1 MPCIKTLATALTA
14 TILGTAAF
22 AEVDKIAKV
31 DVTTDLTAI
40 KDEQAVAYWGNL
52 EKDLEAAIGAR
63 VGDLMV
69 EEGGEGAEI
78 LVDIREVEL
87 ANAFERELNLGDAV
101 LVGQV
106 NINDQTD
113 NSNYDAYELSVSL
126 ENAHVVLAEGEVLR
140 LSTSDTDETYRK
152 LVDTFAEGV
161 VSRLK

>member
-1 MPCIKTLATALTA
+1 MPCIKTLAAALTA
-14 TILGTAAF
+14 TALGTAAF

-63 VGDLMV
+63 VGDLMAD
-69 EEGGEGAEI
+69 EGAEI
-78 LVDIREVEL
+78 LVDIREIEL

>member
-1 MPCIKTLATALTA
+1 MPCIKTLAAALTA

-63 VGDLMV
+63 VGDLMA
-69 EEGGEGAEI
+69 EEGREGAEI

-126 ENAHVVLAEGEVLR
+126 ENAHIVLAEGEVLR

>member
-1 MPCIKTLATALTA
+1 MPCIKTLAAALTA
-14 TILGTAAF
+14 TALGTMAF
-22 AEVDKIAKV
+22 AEVDKISKV
-31 DVTTDLTAI
+31 DVSADLTAI
-40 KDEQAVAYWGNL
+40 QDEKAVAYWGNL

-63 VGDLMV
+63 VGDLMA
-69 EEGGEGAEI
+69 EDGAEI

-126 ENAHVVLAEGEVLR
+126 ENAHVILAEGEVLR

>member
-1 MPCIKTLATALTA
+1 MITRKVIAATLLATLM
-14 TILGTAAF
+14 GGAAY
-22 AEVDKIAKV
+22 AKVDQIAKV
-31 DVTTDLTAI
+31 DVTVDLTAI
-40 KDEQAVAYWGNL
+40 QNEKAVAYWGNI

-63 VGDLMV
+63 VGDLMA
-69 EEGGEGAEI
+69 EEGADV

-126 ENAHVVLAEGEVLR
+126 ENAAVILPEGTTTLM
-140 LSTSDTDETYRK
+140 LSTTDTDESYRK
-152 LVDTFAEGV
+152 LIDAFAEGV

>member
-1 MPCIKTLATALTA
+1 MPCIKTLAAALTA
-14 TILGTAAF
+14 TALGTMAF
-22 AEVDKIAKV
+22 AEVDKISKV
-31 DVTTDLTAI
+31 DVSADLTAI
-40 KDEQAVAYWGNL
+40 QDEKAVAYWGNL

-63 VGDLMV
+63 VGDLMA
-69 EEGGEGAEI
+69 EDGAEI

-106 NINDQTD
+106 NVNDQTD

-126 ENAHVVLAEGEVLR
+126 ENAHVILAEGEVLR
-140 LSTSDTDETYRK
+140 LSTTDTDETYRK

>member
-1 MPCIKTLATALTA
+1 MPCIKTLAAALTA
-14 TILGTAAF
+14 AALGTTAF
-22 AEVDKIAKV
+22 AAVDKISKV
-31 DVTTDLTAI
+31 DVTNDLTAI
-40 KDEQAVAYWGNL
+40 KDEKAVAYWGNL

-63 VGDLMV
+63 VGDLMAD
-69 EEGGEGAEI
+69 EGAEI

-106 NINDQTD
+106 NVNDQTD

-126 ENAHVVLAEGEVLR
+126 ENAHIVLAEGEVLR

>member
-1 MPCIKTLATALTA
+1 MPCIKTLAAALSATAL
-14 TILGTAAF
+14 GTMAF
-22 AEVDKIAKV
+22 AEVDKISKV
-31 DVTTDLTAI
+31 DVSADLTAI
-40 KDEQAVAYWGNL
+40 KDEKAVAYWGNL

-63 VGDLMV
+63 VGDLMA
-69 EEGGEGAEI
+69 EDGAEI

-126 ENAHVVLAEGEVLR
+126 ENAHVILAEGEVLR
-140 LSTSDTDETYRK
+140 LSTTDTDETYRK

>member
-1 MPCIKTLATALTA
+1 MINRKVIAATLLATL
-14 TILGTAAF
+14 LGGAAY
-22 AEVDKIAKV
+22 AKVDKIAKV
-31 DVTTDLTAI
+31 DVTVDLTAI
-40 KDEQAVAYWGNL
+40 KNEKAVAYWGNI

-63 VGDLMV
+63 VADLMAN
-69 EEGGEGAEI
+69 EGADV

-106 NINDQTD
+106 NINDQTN

-126 ENAHVVLAEGEVLR
+126 ENAAVILPEGTTTLL
-140 LSTSDTDETYRK
+140 LSTTDTDESYRK
-152 LVDTFAEGV
+152 LIDAFAEGV

>member
-1 MPCIKTLATALTA
+1 MPCIKTLAAALTA
-14 TILGTAAF
+14 TALGTMAF
-22 AEVDKIAKV
+22 ADVDKVSRV

-63 VGDLMV
+63 VSDLMAD
-69 EEGGEGAEI
+69 EGAEI

-126 ENAHVVLAEGEVLR
+126 QNAHVVLAEGEVLR
-140 LSTSDTDETYRK
+140 LSTTDTDETYRK
-152 LVDTFAEGV
+152 LVDAFADGV

>member
-1 MPCIKTLATALTA
+1 MSCIKTLAAALTA
-14 TILGTAAF
+14 TTLGTVAF

-40 KDEQAVAYWGNL
+40 KDEKAAAYWGNL

-63 VGDLMV
+63 VGDLMAD
-69 EEGGEGAEI
+69 EGAEI

-106 NINDQTD
+106 NVNDQTD

-126 ENAHVVLAEGEVLR
+126 ENAHIVLAEGEVLR
-140 LSTSDTDETYRK
+140 LSTSDTNETYRK

>member
-1 MPCIKTLATALTA
+1 MSCIKTLAAALTA
-14 TILGTAAF
+14 TALGTVAF

-40 KDEQAVAYWGNL
+40 KDEKAAAYWGNL

-63 VGDLMV
+63 VGDLMAD
-69 EEGGEGAEI
+69 EGAEI

-106 NINDQTD
+106 NVNDQTD

-126 ENAHVVLAEGEVLR
+126 ENAHIVLAEGEVLR

-161 VSRLK
+161 GSRLK

>member
-1 MPCIKTLATALTA
+1 MSCIKTLAAALTA
-14 TILGTAAF
+14 TALGTVAF

-40 KDEQAVAYWGNL
+40 KDEKAVAYWGNL

-63 VGDLMV
+63 VGDLMAD
-69 EEGGEGAEI
+69 EGAEI

-106 NINDQTD
+106 NVNDQTD
-113 NSNYDAYELSVSL
+113 NSNYDAYELSPYRAGRGRGSAAEHFGHGRDLPQAGRYLRRGSGVAAEVS
-126 ENAHVVLAEGEVLR
+126 
-140 LSTSDTDETYRK
+140 
-152 LVDTFAEGV
+152 
-161 VSRLK
+161 

>member
-1 MPCIKTLATALTA
+1 MPFIKTLAAALTA
-14 TILGTAAF
+14 TALGTAAF

-40 KDEQAVAYWGNL
+40 KDEKAAAYWGNL

-63 VGDLMV
+63 VGDLMAD
-69 EEGGEGAEI
+69 EGAEI

-106 NINDQTD
+106 NVNDQTD

-126 ENAHVVLAEGEVLR
+126 ENAHIVLAEGEVLR

>member
-1 MPCIKTLATALTA
+1 MLKLNTLAAAMIATA
-14 TILGTAAF
+14 LGTAAF
-22 AEVDKIAKV
+22 AKVDKIAKV
-31 DVTTDLTAI
+31 DVTVDLTAI
-40 KDEQAVAYWGNL
+40 KNEEAVKYWGNI

-63 VGDLMV
+63 VGDLMADD
-69 EEGGEGAEI
+69 GADI

-87 ANAFERELNLGDAV
+87 ANAFERQLNLGDAV

-126 ENAHVVLAEGEVLR
+126 ENAAIVLPEGTTTLV
-140 LSTSDTDETYRK
+140 LSTGDTAETYRK
-152 LVDTFAEGV
+152 LIDTFADGV

>member
-1 MPCIKTLATALTA
+1 MFRTKTLAAALFATALGTTA
-14 TILGTAAF
+14 FGA
-22 AEVDKIAKV
+22 VDKIAKV
-31 DVTTDLTAI
+31 DVTTDVTAI
-40 KDEQAVAYWGNL
+40 ANADAAAYWGNL
-52 EKDLEAAIGAR
+52 EKDLEAAIGSR
-63 VGDLMV
+63 VSDRMAD
-69 EEGGEGAEI
+69 EGADI

-87 ANAFERELNLGDAV
+87 ANAFERGLNLGDAV

-126 ENAHVVLAEGEVLR
+126 ENAHVVLAEGEVLM

-152 LVDTFAEGV
+152 LVDAFAESV